1 MSWRSRRGRGGW
13 PEGVWTKGCAAM
25 KRSAGSV
32 TPERGSLAVSSNMQ
46 NVTVPPELDDALD
59 TMTRPVDQRPPP
71 IRHSADAS
79 PPARQNGVAPGE
91 KFDVASSPLPRNE
104 RPACRRFCSCSNL
117 HRHSPGVIHHSVEM
131 HELRSEKRQE
141 LRKVEAEGLPIGSG
155 FLLTEGSW
163 CPV

>member
-79 PPARQNGVAPGE
+79 PPARQNGVAPGFAAAAIFIAILLGLYTILW
-91 KFDVASSPLPRNE
+91 KCMSSE
-104 RPACRRFCSCSNL
+104 VRRDKSYGRSRQKVYQLGADSC
-117 HRHSPGVIHHSVEM
+117 
-131 HELRSEKRQE
+131 
-141 LRKVEAEGLPIGSG
+141 
-155 FLLTEGSW
+155 
-163 CPV
+163 